1 METYNDIYLKTRK
14 RLKAAGV
21 DSPEFEAK
29 LIVAS
34 AAGRSRENMLAI
46 SKIFATDEG
55 VKQKIEL
62 YTERRIAGEPLA
74 YVLGEWEFYGVT
86 LAVNESV
93 LIPRIDTEV
102 LARESIG
109 ILSRKMWQTRLL
121 DLCCGSG
128 AIGLAVASGVPS
140 ARVVMA
146 DVSEDALSV
155 CRSNMLS
162 NNLSKKVTA
171 VEADALRSPPSLLGN
186 FDVIACNPPYIP
198 TADIEALDSSVK
210 DFEPVLALDG
220 GEDGLMYFRS
230 VCEKWLSLLKP
241 GGHLA
246 FECGIEQS
254 GDVRSIMKSSGL
266 RDIRTYKD
274 TLGIERVL
282 TGMV

>member
-29 LIVAS
+29 FIVAS

-46 SKIFATDEG
+46 SKIFATDED
-55 VKQKIEL
+55 VKQKIEF

-86 LAVNESV
+86 LTVNENV
-93 LIPRIDTEV
+93 LIPRTDTEV
-102 LARESIG
+102 LARETIG

-128 AIGLAVASGVPS
+128 AIGLAVASNVPS

-146 DVSEDALSV
+146 DISEDVLSV
-155 CRSNMLS
+155 CRNNMLL

-171 VEADALRSPPSLLGN
+171 VEADALKAPPSLLGI

-198 TADIEALDSSVK
+198 TADIDTLDRSVR
-210 DFEPVLALDG
+210 DYEPVLALDG

-230 VCEKWLSLLKP
+230 VCEKWLGLLKP

-254 GDVRSIMKSSGL
+254 GDVQHIMRNSGL
-266 RDIRTYKD
+266 RDIRIYKD